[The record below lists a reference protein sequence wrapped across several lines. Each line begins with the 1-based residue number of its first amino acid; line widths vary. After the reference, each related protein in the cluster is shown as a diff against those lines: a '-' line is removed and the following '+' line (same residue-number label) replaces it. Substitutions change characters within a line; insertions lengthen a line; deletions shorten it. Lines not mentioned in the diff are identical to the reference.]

1 MKNLNQPE
9 PPGPLLQ
16 SLKKK
21 SPLILD
27 GAMGTELQRRGVDT
41 GLPLWS
47 ANALMSHP
55 ETILQ
60 IHKDYIEV
68 GADIITT
75 NTFRTTR
82 RTMSRA
88 NLPDRSAQLT
98 TRAIELAHQ
107 ARESFPDRTILVAGS
122 MAPLEDCYRPDL
134 VPFDKELRNEHT
146 QLAGRLADGSV
157 DFILLETMNTIRE
170 AYAACNA
177 AKMTGKEVVVSFIC
191 NTSGELYSG
200 ESLEKAIKTLE
211 ELNPAAF
218 SVNCVS
224 PRFLDSI
231 VRELKSQTAL
241 PIAVYGNV
249 GIPESEQHGWEFTHD
264 ISEEQYAAHSREWF
278 RIGAS
283 IIGGCCGTTPE
294 YIRQLASS
302 ITQTRV

>member
-1 MKNLNQPE
+1 MPTH
-9 PPGPLLQ
+9 GPLHQRLKEQ
-16 SLKKK
+16 SL
-21 SPLILD
+21 LILD

-60 IHKDYIEV
+60 IHKDYIEA

-82 RTMSRA
+82 RTMKRA

-98 TRAIELAHQ
+98 KQATELARQ
-107 ARESFPDRTILVAGS
+107 ARDAFPDRTILIAGS
-122 MAPLEDCYRPDL
+122 IAPLEDCYRPDL
-134 VPFDKELRNEHT
+134 VPSDGELSSEHT
-146 QLAGRLADGSV
+146 ELAERLAVGGV
-157 DFILLETMNTIRE
+157 DFLLLETMNTIRE
-170 AYAACNA
+170 AHAACKA
-177 AKMTGKEVVVSFIC
+177 AKATGKDVVVSFIC
-191 NTSGELYSG
+191 KTTGELYSG
-200 ESLEKAIKTLE
+200 EPLGQAIKTLE
-211 ELNPAAF
+211 ELSPAAF
-218 SVNCVS
+218 SINCVS
-224 PRFLDSI
+224 PRFLGSI
-231 VRELKSQTAL
+231 VTDLKSHTAL

-264 ISEEQYAAHSREWF
+264 ISEEQYAAHSKEWS

-294 YIRQLASS
+294 YIRLAAC
-302 ITQTRV
+302 TLAH